1 MDIFLS
7 QNNNKKN
14 TKKCHKNTNLSDKRT
29 TPVAKIQNNICCR
42 VSVGTCKSF
51 YPTLASEKVLCCW
64 LKRFLFFK
72 SRCFFILTDVIKS
85 YCEKQFWKLLHLL
98 TIDTQNINQII
109 VKIGFCS
116 AAKIAST
123 IKLIENDKRAPASS
137 SAVTEGSPDSNL
149 CRYRPISID
158 A

>member
-7 QNNNKKN
+7 QNNNKK
-14 TKKCHKNTNLSDKRT
+14 
-29 TPVAKIQNNICCR
+29 TPRNVTKIQICQIKERHQSLKYKTTFVLEFQSLNMQIILSNISQR
-42 VSVGTCKSF
+42 KSF
-51 YPTLASEKVLCCW
+51 TMLTLKG
-64 LKRFLFFK
+64 FLFFFQGV
-72 SRCFFILTDVIKS
+72 FFILTDVIKS

-109 VKIGFCS
+109 VRIGFCS

-123 IKLIENDKRAPASS
+123 IKLIENDKRFILSRH
-137 SAVTEGSPDSNL
+137 TEGSPPVSNL